1 MVLKLKVCQFDQE
14 EASAWSRFQNLRIFC
29 AFAMCCHSFL
39 ISSFCH
45 TITIRALKGNKS
57 TAATRRDCH
66 QLLSAVF
73 ATGNICCQGFQHFVQ
88 VLSSLFTHFVV
99 CVIRFNVCL
108 FLSHRFNCLWLEKHV
123 HLEVIPLSSVFVYP
137 RPQESESSMVCCH
150 QFWTSVQLHWT
161 TQFYKISGKT
171 NFGPVMENLM
181 SANAQCGS
189 SVDEAKC

>member
-1 MVLKLKVCQFDQE
+1 MPWSIVLLQ
-14 EASAWSRFQNLRIFC
+14 C
-29 AFAMCCHSFL
+29 AVTPSSDPPFATPSP
-39 ISSFCH
+39 S
-45 TITIRALKGNKS
+45 ALKGNKS

-99 CVIRFNVCL
+99 CIIRFNVCL

-137 RPQESESSMVCCH
+137 ESPGMRV
-150 QFWTSVQLHWT
+150 
-161 TQFYKISGKT
+161 FYGLLPSILDQRT
-171 NFGPVMENLM
+171 VTLDNTILQNIR
-181 SANAQCGS
+181 Q
-189 SVDEAKC
+189 D

>member
-1 MVLKLKVCQFDQE
+1 MLLQ
-14 EASAWSRFQNLRIFC
+14 C
-29 AFAMCCHSFL
+29 AVTPSSDPPFATPS
-39 ISSFCH
+39 
-45 TITIRALKGNKS
+45 ALKGNKS

-99 CVIRFNVCL
+99 CIIRFNVCL

-150 QFWTSVQLHWT
+150 QFWTSVQLSTGQH
-161 TQFYKISGKT
+161 
-171 NFGPVMENLM
+171 NFTKYQAGPIL
-181 SANAQCGS
+181 
-189 SVDEAKC
+189 DR

>member
-1 MVLKLKVCQFDQE
+1 MPGSVVLLQ
-14 EASAWSRFQNLRIFC
+14 C
-29 AFAMCCHSFL
+29 AVTPSSYPPFATPLPS
-39 ISSFCH
+39 
-45 TITIRALKGNKS
+45 ALKGNKS

-99 CVIRFNVCL
+99 CIIRFNVCS

-137 RPQESESSMVCCH
+137 RPRESESSTVSCH
-150 QFWTSVQLHWT
+150 QFWTRVQLHWT
-161 TQFYKISGKT
+161 TQFYKISAWT
-171 NFGPVMENLM
+171 NFEPVMENLM